1 MGRTRGTFGAAGI
14 RRAGSESHRELPGVR
29 SRGLLTLARVTPE
42 QELVERLASK
52 SDRVDVIRSLLGGVN
67 ATDLRSVHLTDA
79 AFDALSGGLEHRNP
93 QVRWWSIQLLDHCA
107 DLRAIEAIV
116 PLLDDPV
123 ARVRRNAVHALS
135 CAACKPDWSGHL
147 ADGVI
152 ARIAVMAE
160 EDANSKV
167 RADAALA
174 LSCHV
179 KSS

>member
-1 MGRTRGTFGAAGI
+1 MPFGAGVI
-14 RRAGSESHRELPGVR
+14 WHPGSESHRELPGVGSGGFHR
-29 SRGLLTLARVTPE
+29 LAPVTPE

-52 SDRVDVIRSLLGGVN
+52 RDRVEVMRSLVGGVK
-67 ATDLRSVHLTDA
+67 ATELRSVHLTDA
-79 AFDALSGGLEHRNP
+79 ALDALSGGLEHSNP
-93 QVRWWSIQLLDHCA
+93 QIRWWSIQLLDHCA

-152 ARIAVMAE
+152 ARIALMAE
-160 EDANSKV
+160 ADPNTKV
-167 RADAALA
+167 RTDAALA
-174 LSCHV
+174 LSCHT